1 MNIADLSQM
10 VLRPITFLGLW
21 SCILLIADLWVPKD
35 RKDITGWFALL
46 GLVSTGIVV
55 AYTTGAEPV
64 AMNGM
69 VKADGFAYMLYWI
82 FLLVSSLTVL
92 LSISYIKKNNIDR
105 GEFFSLIL
113 FATIGMMGMAMA
125 NDMIVVFVALEVL
138 SIPLYVLAGYLRGK
152 SESEEAAMKY
162 FLLGAFASAFL
173 VYGIAL
179 VYGAT
184 GTTNLEA
191 INATIQSGVTSNT
204 YLYGG
209 IALILVGLGFKVATV
224 PFHMWTPDVYE
235 GAPSVVTAFFSV
247 GAKAG
252 GFAALLR
259 VVYVA
264 FEPLTAD
271 WAPAIAILAAL
282 TMIFG
287 NISAI
292 TQTSIKRMLAYSS
305 IAHAGYILM
314 AGVAGGLG
322 ELTNQA
328 AAAAAFYLVGYAFTN
343 MGTWGIVM
351 AVEKEANTNNEI
363 SAFAGLGKKRPLLAM
378 SMVVL
383 MLSLTGLPPTIGF
396 VGKFYIFMASIE
408 AGYLWLALVGVIT
421 SLISAYYYLRV
432 IVVMYM
438 QDGDVEAQTPWTLQ
452 LAVLGTTAATFIFG
466 IWPQAL
472 LEFGNNLIA
481 GVF

>member
-1 MNIADLSQM
+1 MNLADLTQM
-10 VLRPITFLGLW
+10 VLRPIGFLGLW
-21 SCILLIADLWVPKD
+21 ASILLIVDLWIPKD
-35 RKDITGWFALL
+35 RKTITGWLTLL
-46 GLVSTGIVV
+46 GLASTAIVV
-55 AYTTGAEPV
+55 AYTTGEDPV
-64 AMNGM
+64 AMGGM
-69 VKADGFAYMLYWI
+69 VKADGFAYMLYYI
-82 FLLVSSLTVL
+82 FLLVAALTVL
-92 LSISYIKKNNIDR
+92 LSMSYIEKNNIER
-105 GEFFSLIL
+105 GEFYSLIL

-152 SESEEAAMKY
+152 AESEESAMKY

-179 VYGAT
+179 VFGAT

-191 INATIQSGVTSNT
+191 ISAAIEGGAANRA

-209 IALILVGLGFKVATV
+209 IGLILVGLGFKVATV

-259 VVYVA
+259 VLYVA
-264 FEPLTAD
+264 FEPVTAD
-271 WAPAIAILAAL
+271 WAPVIAILSAL

-314 AGVAGGLG
+314 AGVAGGQG
-322 ELTNQA
+322 ALTDFA
-328 AAAAAFYLVGYAFTN
+328 ASAAAFYLVGYAFTN

-363 SAFAGLGKKRPLLAM
+363 ASFAGLGKKRPMLAM
-378 SMVVL
+378 AMVVL

-396 VGKFYIFMASIE
+396 VGKFYIFTAAID
-408 AGYLWLALVGVIT
+408 AGYMWLALVGVVT

-432 IVVMYM
+432 IIVMYM
-438 QDGDVEAQTPWTLQ
+438 QDGDVEADLPWTLS
-452 LAVLGTTAATFIFG
+452 LAVGLTTIATFVFGVIPQSLLNIGNDLISGIF
-466 IWPQAL
+466 
-472 LEFGNNLIA
+472 
-481 GVF
+481 